1 MSMTP
6 VDGTSNGAATAT
18 QEPSRADLP
27 DTTANP
33 LRAGLT
39 TDRNPQACAMVI
51 FGVSGDL
58 TSRKLMPALYDL
70 YVTVPL
76 PPGFTIIGISRRDW
90 SDDDFRAEMRK
101 AVTEFATRPITDDTW
116 ESFARGLFYVAG
128 NFDDPSIYDKLNER
142 LEQIDNDRGTNGNR
156 LYYLATPPSFY
167 EQITAGL
174 GDAGLV
180 KRKEIYSDP
189 RANGWNRIVIEKPFG
204 HDLATAQH
212 LNAAIRQVF
221 AEPQVYRIDHYLGK
235 ETVQNVL
242 AFRFANIL
250 FEPVWNRHYVDQV
263 QITVAESLGI
273 ENRATYYEEAGALR
287 DMIQS
292 HMLQLLSVVAMEP
305 PAFFNGDA
313 LRDEKVK
320 VLRSVVPLTGETI
333 ANHVVRGQYGNG
345 YIAGTNVVGYRDEE
359 GVDPESKTETFVALK
374 LEVDNWRWNGVPF
387 YLRTGKRLPRRVT
400 EVAIQFK
407 SVPHLMFKLTEGQ
420 TLPSNVLTMRIQPDE
435 GISLRVAAKVPGA
448 GTKLQPVQMDF
459 DYGASFGQAG
469 PDAYVRLLLDAMLGD
484 PTLFARD
491 DEIDI
496 AWSLVQPIIDA
507 WPDSATSQTLATYE
521 AGTWGPVEAEL
532 LMANDRRTW
541 RRP

>member
-1 MSMTP
+1 MSDSRVITASG
-6 VDGTSNGAATAT
+6 GTLTAERARH
-18 QEPSRADLP
+18 EPASK
-27 DTTANP
+27 TYNP
-33 LRAGLT
+33 LRLGLQSE
-39 TDRNPQACAMVI
+39 RNPQACAMVI

-70 YVTVPL
+70 YVSVPL
-76 PPGFTIIGISRRDW
+76 PPGFSIVGISRRDW
-90 SDDDFRAEMRK
+90 SDDAFRAEMRD
-101 AVTEFATRPITDDTW
+101 AVKEHATRPFTDEAWD
-116 ESFARGLFYVAG
+116 SFARGLFYVQG
-128 NFDDPSIYDKLNER
+128 DFDDSGLYDQLRDR
-142 LEQIDNDRGTNGNR
+142 LETVDTERGTNGNH

-167 EQITAGL
+167 AEIAAGL
-174 GDAGLV
+174 GNAGLA
-180 KRKEIYSDP
+180 KRQEIYSNP
-189 RANGWNRIVIEKPFG
+189 RAQGWNRIVIEKPFG
-204 HDLATAQH
+204 HDLKSAQH
-212 LNAAIRQVF
+212 LNAAINAVF
-221 AEPQVYRIDHYLGK
+221 AEPQIYRIDHYLGK

-250 FEPVWNRHYVDQV
+250 FEPVWNRHYVDQI

-273 ENRATYYEEAGALR
+273 ENRAAYYEEAGALR
-287 DMIQS
+287 DMVQS

-320 VLRSVVPLTGETI
+320 VLRSVVPPDGDRV
-333 ANHVVRGQYGNG
+333 AMDVVRGQYTDG
-345 YIAGTNVVGYRDEE
+345 YVAGTEVVGYRDEE
-359 GVDPESKTETFVALK
+359 KVNPDSRTETFVALK
-374 LEVDNWRWNGVPF
+374 LEIDNWRWNGVPF
-387 YLRTGKRLPRRVT
+387 YLRTGKRMPRRVT
-400 EVAIQFK
+400 EIAIQFK

-420 TLPSNVLTMRIQPDE
+420 TLPPNVLTMRIQPDE

-491 DEIDI
+491 DEIDT
-496 AWSLVQPIIDA
+496 AWSLMQPILDVWADQPVTMQI
-507 WPDSATSQTLATYE
+507 PSYE

-532 LMANDRRTW
+532 LLANDRRTW

>member
-1 MSMTP
+1 MTDSR
-6 VDGTSNGAATAT
+6 VITAT
-18 QEPSRADLP
+18 GG
-27 DTTANP
+27 TVTAERVRSDGAGRLINP
-33 LRAGLT
+33 LRAGLQT
-39 TDRNPQACAMVI
+39 ERNPQACAMVI

-70 YVTVPL
+70 YVSVPL
-76 PPGFTIIGISRRDW
+76 PPGFSIIGISRREW
-90 SDDDFRAEMRK
+90 SDDDFRAEMRD
-101 AVTEFATRPITDDTW
+101 AVREHATRPFTDDAW
-116 ESFARGLFYVAG
+116 DSFARGLFYVRG
-128 NFDDPSIYDKLNER
+128 NFDDPTLYDR
-142 LEQIDNDRGTNGNR
+142 LRDSLETVDSERGTNGNR

-167 EQITAGL
+167 EHIAAGL
-174 GDAGLV
+174 GSAGLV
-180 KRKEIYSDP
+180 KRQEIYSDP
-189 RANGWNRIVIEKPFG
+189 RAHGWNRIVIEKPFG
-204 HDLATAQH
+204 HDLASSQQ
-212 LNAAIRQVF
+212 LNAAIKTVF

-263 QITVAESLGI
+263 QITVAEALGI
-273 ENRATYYEEAGALR
+273 ENRATYYEESGALR

-292 HMLQLLSVVAMEP
+292 HMLQLVSVVAMEP

-320 VLRSVVPLTGETI
+320 VLRSVVPPTGDRVGED
-333 ANHVVRGQYGNG
+333 VVRGQYSSG
-345 YIAGTNVVGYRDEE
+345 YIAGSEVVGYRDED
-359 GVDPESKTETFVALK
+359 GVDPESKTETFVAMK
-374 LEVDNWRWNGVPF
+374 LEIDNWRWNGVPI

-400 EVAIQFK
+400 EIAIQFK

-420 TLPSNVLTMRIQPDE
+420 NLPPNVLTMRIQPDE

-491 DEIDI
+491 DEIDT
-496 AWSLVQPIIDA
+496 AWSLMQPILDT
-507 WPDSATSQTLATYE
+507 WSDQPVSAAVPMYE

>member
-1 MSMTP
+1 MIK
-6 VDGTSNGAATAT
+6 TAT
-18 QEPSRADLP
+18 KAPPDGAVSPDRQIADQ
-27 DTTANP
+27 TIRSTNP
-33 LRAGLT
+33 LRAGLAA
-39 TDRNPQACAMVI
+39 DRNPQACAMVI

-90 SDDDFRAEMRK
+90 SDEEFRSEMRK
-101 AVTEFATRPITDDTW
+101 AVHEFATRPITDDTW
-116 ESFARGLFYVAG
+116 DSFARGLFYVSG
-128 NFDDPSIYDKLNER
+128 NFDDPGIYGKLRER
-142 LEQIDNDRGTNGNR
+142 LESVDSERGTNGNR
-156 LYYLATPPSFY
+156 LFYLATPPSFY
-167 EQITAGL
+167 EEISQGL
-174 GDAGLV
+174 GSAGLV
-180 KRKEIYSDP
+180 RRQEIYSDP

-204 HDLATAQH
+204 HDLESAQH
-212 LNAAIRQVF
+212 LNMAIKQVF
-221 AEPQVYRIDHYLGK
+221 AEQQVYRIDHYLGK

-292 HMLQLLSVVAMEP
+292 HMLQLVSVVAMEP

-320 VLRSVVPLTGETI
+320 VLRSVVPLNGETI
-333 ANHVVRGQYGNG
+333 AHHVVRGQYAQG
-345 YIAGTNVVGYRDEE
+345 YVAGSEVPGYRDED
-359 GVDPESKTETFVALK
+359 GVSPESKTETFVALK
-374 LEVDNWRWNGVPF
+374 LEIDNWRWNGVPF

-400 EVAIQFK
+400 EIAIQFK

-420 TLPSNVLTMRIQPDE
+420 SLPPNVLTMRIQPDE

-491 DEIDI
+491 DEIDT
-496 AWSLVQPIIDA
+496 AWSLMQPIMEA
-507 WPDSATSQTLATYE
+507 WSDSPWTQSLPMYE

-532 LMANDRRTW
+532 LMAGDRRTW

>member
-1 MSMTP
+1 MADTR
-6 VDGTSNGAATAT
+6 VITALGGTLTAERIRHDGLN
-18 QEPSRADLP
+18 RAV
-27 DTTANP
+27 NP
-33 LRAGLT
+33 LRSGLQAE
-39 TDRNPQACAMVI
+39 RNPQACAMVI

-70 YVTVPL
+70 YVSVPL
-76 PPGFTIIGISRRDW
+76 PPGFSIIGISRREW
-90 SDDDFRAEMRK
+90 SDDEFRSEMRD
-101 AVTEFATRPITDDTW
+101 AVKEHATRPFTDDAW
-116 ESFARGLFYVAG
+116 ESFARGLFYVRG
-128 NFDDPSIYDKLNER
+128 NFDDPELYPALRDR
-142 LEQIDNDRGTNGNR
+142 LTTVDSERGTNGNR

-167 EQITAGL
+167 EHIADGL

-180 KRKEIYSDP
+180 KRQEMYTDP

-204 HDLATAQH
+204 HDLASAQH
-212 LNAAIRQVF
+212 LNAAIKQVF

-250 FEPVWNRHYVDQV
+250 FEPVWNRHYVDQI

-273 ENRATYYEEAGALR
+273 ENRATYYEEAGSLR
-287 DMIQS
+287 DMVQS

-320 VLRSVVPLTGETI
+320 VLRSVVPPGGDRV
-333 ANHVVRGQYGNG
+333 AQDVVRGQYAGG
-345 YIAGTNVVGYRDEE
+345 YVAGSEVVGYRDED
-359 GVDPESKTETFVALK
+359 GVNPESRTETFVALK
-374 LEVDNWRWNGVPF
+374 LEIDNWRWNGVPF

-400 EVAIQFK
+400 EIAIQFK

-420 TLPSNVLTMRIQPDE
+420 SLPPNVLTMRIQPDE

-491 DEIDI
+491 DEIDT
-496 AWSLVQPIIDA
+496 AWSLMQPIIDA
-507 WPDSATSQTLATYE
+507 WAELPVTQALPHYE
-521 AGTWGPVEAEL
+521 AGTWGPVDAEL